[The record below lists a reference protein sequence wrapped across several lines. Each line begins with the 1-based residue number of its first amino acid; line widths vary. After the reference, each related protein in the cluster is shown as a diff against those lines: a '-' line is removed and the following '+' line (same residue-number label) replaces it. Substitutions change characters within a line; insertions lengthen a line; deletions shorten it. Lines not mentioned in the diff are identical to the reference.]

1 MSVVCPCCYCLAQQ
15 AICRPHRGR
24 HRLPETVTQLLW
36 TPWCRRPCQCM
47 VAVTVTALEAR
58 ATSIAVSASVMSYLV
73 VPPPVGPA
81 TTVAHVLAAAAVAA
95 RLSLLG
101 VCVRVLVMV
110 SGRWTVVPMTQ
121 TATSVTTVTWQWLRQ
136 DRRYDGRP

>member
-1 MSVVCPCCYCLAQQ
+1 MSVLCPCCYCLAQQ

-24 HRLPETVTQLLW
+24 RPLPETVTQRLW

-81 TTVAHVLAAAAVAA
+81 TTVA
-95 RLSLLG
+95 LLG